1 MIHVL
6 ASIHVKEGKQ
16 AQALAAIHGN
26 LATVRAEAGCIQ
38 YTPAVDI
45 DTGMPAQETD
55 DSIITMIETWKD
67 LSALKAHSTAP
78 HMLTY
83 RESVKDLVEKVTLK
97 VLEDA

>member
-1 MIHVL
+1 MLHVL
-6 ASIHVKEGKQ
+6 ASLHVKEGKR

-26 LATVRAEAGCIQ
+26 LAAVRAEAGCIQ

-45 DTGMPAQETD
+45 DTDIPAQETD
-55 DSIITMIETWKD
+55 DSIITMIETWQD

-83 RESVKDLVEKVTLK
+83 RESVKNIVEKVTLK

>member
-16 AQALAAIHGN
+16 AQTLAAIHGN
-26 LATVRAEAGCIQ
+26 LAAVRAEAGCIQ

-55 DSIITMIETWKD
+55 DSIITIIETWKD
-67 LSALKAHSTAP
+67 LSALKAHGTAP

-83 RESVKDLVEKVTLK
+83 RESVKDIVEKVTLK